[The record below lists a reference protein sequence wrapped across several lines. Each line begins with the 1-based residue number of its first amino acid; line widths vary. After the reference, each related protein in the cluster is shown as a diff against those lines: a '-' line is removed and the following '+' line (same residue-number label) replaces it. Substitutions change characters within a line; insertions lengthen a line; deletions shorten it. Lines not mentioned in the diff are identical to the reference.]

1 MLRTA
6 ILAIITMKML
16 LYKRGESTMY
26 DIINMKSIAKQLN
39 DYTYTDYFYRLML
52 IARSIFKWNNLP
64 NGISEKWIER
74 YLFTEG
80 NCLFYRDNMRGFMVA
95 KTTPSGNL
103 NVYDEPT
110 LLTPYGTN
118 YMGNPLENN
127 RECVLIRNN
136 DIMIPTSPTIQLYAF
151 RLAELTRTCE
161 INVNAMKTPV
171 IILCSDKQKLSMKKV
186 FQQMNGNEP
195 VIYGDKNLD
204 IEAVKALKTD
214 APIVFP
220 QLQLQKHA
228 IWNECMTF
236 LGINNA
242 NQDKRERLVD
252 DEVQA
257 NNEQIE
263 YSAQVML
270 KTREEACEQIN
281 RIFNLEKPISVEMR
295 KMKKPELNDFEEMEG
310 E

>member
-1 MLRTA
+1 
-6 ILAIITMKML
+6 
-16 LYKRGESTMY
+16 
-26 DIINMKSIAKQLN
+26 
-39 DYTYTDYFYRLML
+39 
-52 IARSIFKWNNLP
+52 
-64 NGISEKWIER
+64 
-74 YLFTEG
+74 
-80 NCLFYRDNMRGFMVA
+80 
-95 KTTPSGNL
+95 
-103 NVYDEPT
+103 
-110 LLTPYGTN
+110 
-118 YMGNPLENN
+118 
-127 RECVLIRNN
+127 
-136 DIMIPTSPTIQLYAF
+136 
-151 RLAELTRTCE
+151 
-161 INVNAMKTPV
+161 
-171 IILCSDKQKLSMKKV
+171 
-186 FQQMNGNEP
+186 MNGNEP

-214 APIVFP
+214 APVVFP

-281 RIFNLEKPISVEMR
+281 RIFKLDKPISVEMR
-295 KMKKPELNDFEEMEG
+295 KMKKPELEDFEGMEG